1 MSHIARVRQRCGIP
15 RAASS
20 RVAPCAPREHACSS
34 HVTWPRCSDNAH
46 SGRVMPGVPGGAAS
60 CRESGPT
67 KDTVQLPSPRGGAR
81 RRPPRARHRHNHRIG
96 HLKISASRGGLA
108 RVKSSRAEPTVAAT
122 RLSPC
127 RTPLACRPCRPQRTA
142 TRRHVVV
149 PVIIRVH
156 LTCRGLRGPTGA
168 GKGEQRG
175 PPPLP
180 PCGACSPITAEQR
193 GKERREKRG
202 SVIAQP
208 RFRRRVAVGRRPCLP
223 PYGRRWSPAS
233 ARCVGGSPREGGG
246 QSSARRR
253 PPAARPTR
261 TGVGAGEGRTE
272 LCAQLCAT
280 CLPNPTTISGSAEK
294 EIYNEQRKGEARRGA
309 GAGRRAGGGGGER
322 TATCRRQGHSHG
334 PLAWPRAATG
344 SHGQARASGPRRA
357 SARAGLRM
365 AAAGSP
371 RGG

>member
-1 MSHIARVRQRCGIP
+1 M
-15 RAASS
+15 
-20 RVAPCAPREHACSS
+20 
-34 HVTWPRCSDNAH
+34 
-46 SGRVMPGVPGGAAS
+46 
-60 CRESGPT
+60 
-67 KDTVQLPSPRGGAR
+67 
-81 RRPPRARHRHNHRIG
+81 
-96 HLKISASRGGLA
+96 
-108 RVKSSRAEPTVAAT
+108 AAT

-193 GKERREKRG
+193 EKERREKRG

-233 ARCVGGSPREGGG
+233 ARCVGGSPREAGG

-309 GAGRRAGGGGGER
+309 GAGRRRGRREDGNMSPAGSQPRAPGLATGGHGQPRTDTGLWPPPCLRPGRAADGGGGQSAWGVNGRELGSLQPPSTRGGQSSTPRAKCRGER
-322 TATCRRQGHSHG
+322 VGWRR
-334 PLAWPRAATG
+334 PRT
-344 SHGQARASGPRRA
+344 
-357 SARAGLRM
+357 
-365 AAAGSP
+365 
-371 RGG
+371 